1 MRKLP
6 KVISLF
12 LAGLMAIS
20 SFGMSVLSTLAA
32 TVDSAETGAIM
43 TEEER
48 IAAGHELVYFKFPKS
63 VWGPLS
69 SIKWS
74 TKKHTVNICCQ
85 FYAIYGNKK
94 EVSLRAWEA
103 PSTNMM
109 ADSAGGDTFY
119 FDITESKQIA
129 EKDDTDDH
137 KLEPGAAY
145 GILFSTKANAGSA
158 KLLQPNGDGF
168 QTCDLYFDTSCVGKT
183 YIVDEPYTV
192 RENSAN
198 SSKIDYYA
206 HALDENGE
214 PYEIGAP
221 IEKCTT
227 LCAYLEGS
235 KHSPATD
242 SVEMANRL
250 NEFLTNP
257 INEPSFTTAKVKNVM
272 DALETNGLDVFY
284 KYKEKFGDEYDAG
297 VQYVHQDGVDDQ
309 KADGSLKDVYR
320 YRKYTKNPGTP
331 NEEYLLHPDYDLV
344 AERVG
349 LPKDVPQLIEAVD
362 LTLDGENVNIPNDAN
377 YTVTTEKKDG
387 KLVTTVSPKSGY
399 AFTAKPVCNKTGF
412 SDDTTVTYDNNK
424 TYIDA
429 IDGKI
434 IVTTSAPEP
443 SVEPISK
450 VNLDVNSDDLAA
462 GKAAPAVDA
471 PAGANYTVNA
481 VWTPEVDD
489 TFAYDTEYTLTA
501 TYTAN
506 DGYCFNEETEVDSA
520 LENVSKELKD
530 GKLVVTYSFKTDPKP
545 DEPIEIVALN
555 VNSDDL
561 AAGKAAPAVDAP
573 AGANYTVNAVWTPE
587 VDDTF
592 AYDTEYTLTA
602 TYTANDGYCFN
613 EETEVDSAL
622 ENVSK
627 ELKDGELVVT
637 YSFKTGEAPSENTYL
652 IAGDQTDIFG
662 TSWDANNA
670 DNTMTKNED
679 GTYTKAYIVEKS
691 YLAVQLKVVKNG
703 EEWIGDESGN
713 NKAFSLSGPGTFT
726 VKFTPETQTI
736 EILGDIVGAVVFPE
750 NPEIYA
756 VGNGEG
762 TWLNGI
768 NWDPAAAVNKMTEVE
783 EDVWEIKYENVP
795 DGFDRQVKFAVNGA
809 WTFNFGAPKEDVPAF
824 ESGKEF
830 DAAWDGGNITFD
842 TEDNCNITV
851 RLDLR
856 NFDFISKQGAK
867 YTITIE
873 NPSVLGDVDGDGKLT
888 IDDATLIQR
897 YLAHL
902 NDFDNEQLELAD
914 FDGDGVVTIID
925 VTMIQRYL
933 AKLN

>member
-48 IAAGHELVYFKFPKS
+48 IAEGHELVYFQFPEKL
-63 VWGPLS
+63 WGPTTGL
-69 SIKWS
+69 KWS
-74 TKKHTVNICCQ
+74 TKKHTVNVCCQ
-85 FYAIYGNKK
+85 FYAIYGNEK
-94 EVSLRAWEA
+94 EVKTRSWQA
-103 PSTNMM
+103 PSTNML
-109 ADSAGGDTFY
+109 ADEKPTEGGSTTFY
-119 FDITESKQIA
+119 FDITESEQIA
-129 EKDDTDDH
+129 GDG
-137 KLEPGAAY
+137 KLEDGVAY
-145 GILFSTKANAGSA
+145 GILFSTKANADN
-158 KLLQPNGDGF
+158 PNTLKPNTDGY
-168 QTCDLYFDTSCVGKT
+168 QTCDLYFDKNCVGDTYVIDTPAKT
-183 YIVDEPYTV
+183 
-192 RENSAN
+192 RENTQN
-198 SSKIDYYA
+198 SQKIDYYA
-206 HALDENGE
+206 HSLNG
-214 PYEIGAP
+214 IGKP
-221 IEKCTT
+221 IRKIST
-227 LCAYLEGS
+227 LCAYLDGMGKELDGKTQVNGKTLS
-235 KHSPATD
+235 YLPD
-242 SVEMANRL
+242 SLETANRL
-250 NEFLTNP
+250 HDYLAVS
-257 INEPSFTTAKVKNVM
+257 INEPSFKYKNVKSMM
-272 DALETNGLDVFY
+272 DIFETNAVDVY
-284 KYKEKFGDEYDAG
+284 WMYDERFRKDYSTAT
-297 VQYVHQDGVDDQ
+297 QYEHTDGVEDQ
-309 KADGSLKDVYR
+309 NADGSMKDCYR
-320 YRKYTKNPGTP
+320 FKFFYKP
-331 NEEYLLHPDYDLV
+331 NENPSLPDTLVKIPNYDLV
-344 AERVG
+344 AER
-349 LPKDVPQLIEAVD
+349 LNLIEPRSHYLEEDPENIPVPKQVKTVD

-377 YTVTTEKKDG
+377 YTVNTEKKDG

-412 SDDTTVTYDNNK
+412 SDDTTVAYDNNK

-429 IDGKI
+429 VDGKI

-530 GKLVVTYSFKTDPKP
+530 GKLVVTYSFKT
-545 DEPIEIVALN
+545 
-555 VNSDDL
+555 
-561 AAGKAAPAVDAP
+561 
-573 AGANYTVNAVWTPE
+573 
-587 VDDTF
+587 
-592 AYDTEYTLTA
+592 
-602 TYTANDGYCFN
+602 
-613 EETEVDSAL
+613 
-622 ENVSK
+622 
-627 ELKDGELVVT
+627 
-637 YSFKTGEAPSENTYL
+637 GEAPSENTYL

-703 EEWIGDESGN
+703 EEWIGDESGD

-726 VKFTPETQTI
+726 VKFTPATQTI

-809 WTFNFGAPKEDVPAF
+809 WTFNFGAPKEDAPAF

-873 NPSVLGDVDGDGKLT
+873 PIVVDIDGDGEWT
-888 IDDATLIQR
+888 IADATLIQR
-897 YLAHL
+897 YLVGSYDL
-902 NDFDNEQLELAD
+902 NEDQLKLAD
-914 FDGDGVVTIID
+914 FDKDGEITIRD
-925 VTMIQRYL
+925 VTCIQRYIIGMYTPPL
-933 AKLN
+933 SKSANFS